1 MAKILKK
8 GPFDSVFVVG
18 FLCPTL
24 LLVFQKYTKDVF
36 VNTVLEAAVS
46 LINGSVVFAVRFGK
60 TSRLSFWEKN
70 PSQALNSKFKRKP
83 FLEKSRV

>member
-36 VNTVLEAAVS
+36 VNTVLEAVFVS

-60 TSRLSFWEKN
+60 TSRLSFWEK
-70 PSQALNSKFKRKP
+70 
-83 FLEKSRV
+83 KSAAKL